1 MNLVLLDPVDLLDP
15 DAAAR
20 GEATV
25 AVVRGARAAHIAG
38 VHRAE
43 AGRRLRVGVLGGRVG
58 SGVVKSIAADAVEL
72 DVTLDRDPPAAL
84 PCTLVLALPRPKV
97 LRRVLGC
104 AAAFGIKRIALMG
117 ALRVEKSYWQSPM
130 AADDA
135 IAEQLRFGLEQGCD
149 TILPVVTKHRRFRPF
164 VEDEL
169 PQLSAGSLR
178 LVAHPRPDAD
188 CPRAVAGPV
197 TLAVGP
203 EGGFVDFE
211 LGLLEAA
218 GFRAVSLGER
228 PLRVEHAV
236 AALLGRLS

>member
-1 MNLVLLDPVDLLDP
+1 MNLVLL
-15 DAAAR
+15 
-20 GEATV
+20 EAGDFAGGV
-25 AVVRGARAAHIAG
+25 PGAQASGVVVVRGARARHIAG

-58 SGVVKSIAADAVEL
+58 SGVVTAVTAERVEL
-72 DVTLDRDPPAAL
+72 DVTLDGDPPPAL

-97 LRRVLGC
+97 LRRVLGA
-104 AAAFGIKRIALMG
+104 AAAFGIKRIALTG
-117 ALRVEKSYWQSPM
+117 GCRVEKSYWQSPL

-135 IAEQLRFGLEQGCD
+135 IDAELRAGLEQGCD
-149 TILPVVTKHRRFRPF
+149 TVLPVVTKHRLFRPF

-169 PQLSAGSLR
+169 PALASGSLA
-178 LVAHPRPDAD
+178 LVAHPRAASP
-188 CPRAVAGPV
+188 CPRAVAGPF

-218 GFRAVSLGER
+218 GFTPVTLGDR

-236 AALLGRLS
+236 AALLGRVS

>member
-1 MNLVLLDPVDLLDP
+1 MNLVLLEPGELD
-15 DAAAR
+15 
-20 GEATV
+20 GGG
-25 AVVRGARAAHIAG
+25 AVVRGSRARHIAE

-58 SGVVKSIAADAVEL
+58 SGVVTRVHGDEVEL
-72 DVTLDRDPPAAL
+72 EVVLDADPPPPL

-97 LRRVLGC
+97 LRRVLGA
-104 AAAFGIKRIALMG
+104 AAAFGVKRIALFG
-117 ALRVEKSYWQSPM
+117 ALRVEKSYWQSPL
-130 AADDA
+130 ASDDA
-135 IAEQLRFGLEQGCD
+135 IGEELRRGLEQGCD
-149 TILPVVTKHRRFRPF
+149 TVLPLVTRHRRFRPF

-169 PQLSAGSLR
+169 PGLAAGSR
-178 LVAHPRPDAD
+178 ALVAHPRAERP
-188 CPRAVAGPV
+188 CPRAADGPV
-197 TLAVGP
+197 TLVVGP

-218 GFRAVSLGER
+218 GCTRVSLGER